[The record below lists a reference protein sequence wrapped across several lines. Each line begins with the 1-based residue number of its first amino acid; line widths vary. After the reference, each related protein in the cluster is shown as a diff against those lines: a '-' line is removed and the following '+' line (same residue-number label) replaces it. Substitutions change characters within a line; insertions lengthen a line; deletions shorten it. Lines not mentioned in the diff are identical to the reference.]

1 MKPTF
6 NPLKIHYLR
15 QNKKCD
21 ESHSPKSWRKRSGR
35 ATIRALGKG
44 LALTLYDRRIKVDTP
59 LTGSQAFMLNGL
71 LDSEIARL
79 NQFLLKTEEQWH
91 RDIVTSNL
99 YLMLDTKKIL
109 IPIAKKWLEEGSLA
123 TGLES
128 DKKFNER
135 LALKTQG

>member
-1 MKPTF
+1 M
-6 NPLKIHYLR
+6 
-15 QNKKCD
+15 
-21 ESHSPKSWRKRSGR
+21 
-35 ATIRALGKG
+35 
-44 LALTLYDRRIKVDTP
+44 DTP

-79 NQFLLKTEEQWH
+79 NQFLLKTEKQWH

-99 YLMLDTKKIL
+99 NLMLDTKKIL

-128 DKKFNER
+128 DKKFNEK